1 MNKDD
6 VLRIANEVEAWTDH
20 EQSIAARNG
29 GSLNHS
35 YWETFQ
41 LEFASRL
48 QALWEAEWMKDAEPV
63 AEVGSVQGQTLYAF
77 TLNSTIPSVG
87 TKLYLHPAPIP
98 EDMVL
103 TDEQLTEIYNK
114 ANGIEGG
121 KNTPITTQKIFAA
134 MRAMIAAAQ
143 GGK

>member
-77 TLNSTIPSVG
+77 TLSSTIPLVG
-87 TKLYLHPAPIP
+87 TKLYLHPAPHISS
-98 EDMVL
+98 L
-103 TDEQLTEIYNK
+103 
-114 ANGIEGG
+114 
-121 KNTPITTQKIFAA
+121 
-134 MRAMIAAAQ
+134 
-143 GGK
+143 